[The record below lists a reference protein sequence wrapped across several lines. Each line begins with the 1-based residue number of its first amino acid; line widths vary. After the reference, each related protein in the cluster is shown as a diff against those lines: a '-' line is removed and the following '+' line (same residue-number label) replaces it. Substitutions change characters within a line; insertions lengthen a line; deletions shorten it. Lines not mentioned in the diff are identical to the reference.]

1 MADTCQACEQE
12 AIIFDTDE
20 WWCEECYALNYSG
33 LYVPLRGRE
42 LRDLK
47 AKVTRLEGV
56 NGALKDHAVSERE
69 EYQEIIISSRHR
81 YQEAEEEVKRLE
93 GELAAETAMCDQVIH
108 AFVAQKEALR
118 KWDGWLRYA
127 SKGFEMD
134 ESFKI
139 IIEKALA
146 GEEPPEVG

>member
-1 MADTCQACEQE
+1 MGFHCMNCQ
-12 AIIFDTDE
+12 TD
-20 WWCEECYALNYSG
+20 LPG
-33 LYVPLRGRE
+33 V
-42 LRDLK
+42 DKLK
-47 AKVTRLEGV
+47 A
-56 NGALKDHAVSERE
+56 
-69 EYQEIIISSRHR
+69 
-81 YQEAEEEVKRLE
+81 EVARLE